1 MSKRI
6 ALGLLIAATAL
17 SSCNRKIFPTTS
29 KQPSSARP
37 VPEAIRAK
45 NVDFRFLSA
54 KGKAQFEQQGGNL
67 NIRIRK
73 DSVIWISASLI
84 GFEGFRAYITQD
96 SVQVLD
102 KLHREYYAG
111 DYAYLSKRLNVPVN
125 FEMLQALLLGNY
137 LAPISEQTAPKVT
150 TEGSTQKVNYEQAGL
165 LVEQLIELGQGRVQ
179 QLAVRDTTTKN
190 TVTVNYS
197 DFQVL
202 ERNPSPFAHTATVT
216 LQQGQ
221 TAPSKLTI
229 TYRNVDVDKERLLFP
244 FSIPKGYARKK

>member
-6 ALGLLIAATAL
+6 ALGLLLAATVL
-17 SSCNRKIFPTTS
+17 GSCNRKIFPTTA
-29 KQPSSARP
+29 KPTAARP
-37 VPEAIRAK
+37 VPEAVRAT
-45 NVDFRFLSA
+45 NLDFRFLSA
-54 KGKAQFEQQGGNL
+54 KGKAQYEQQGGNL

-111 DYAYLSKRLNVPVN
+111 DYAYLSKRLNVPVT
-125 FEMLQALLLGNY
+125 FDMLQALLLGNY
-137 LAPISEQTAPKVT
+137 LAPVSEATVPKVS
-150 TEGSTQKVNYEQAGL
+150 TESAVQKVNYQQAGL
-165 LVEQLIELGQGRVQ
+165 LVQQLIELGKGRVQ
-179 QLAVRDTTTKN
+179 QLTVRDSVTQNK
-190 TVTVNYS
+190 VTVNYS
-197 DFQVL
+197 DFQAL
-202 ERNPSPFAHTATVT
+202 ERNPSPFAHTTTVQ

-221 TAPSKLTI
+221 SAPATLTI

>member
-6 ALGLLIAATAL
+6 ALSLLLAVTIL
-17 SSCNRKIFPTTS
+17 GSCNRKIIPTSTKS
-29 KQPSSARP
+29 TPSRP
-37 VPEAIRAK
+37 VPEAVRAT
-45 NVDFRFLSA
+45 NLDFRFLSA
-54 KGKAQFEQQGGNL
+54 KGKAQFEQQSGNL

-102 KLHREYYAG
+102 KLHREYYSG
-111 DYAYLSKRLNVPVN
+111 DYAYLSKRLNVPVT
-125 FEMLQALLLGNY
+125 FHMLQALILGNY
-137 LAPISEQTAPKVT
+137 LAPVNDSTQLKVS
-150 TEGSTQKVNYEQAGL
+150 TESAVQKVNYVQAGL
-165 LVEQLIELGQGRVQ
+165 LIQQLIEIGKGRVQ
-179 QLAVRDTTTKN
+179 QLAVRDSTTQNK
-190 TVTVNYS
+190 VTVDYS

-202 ERNPSPFAHTATVT
+202 ERNSSPFAHTATVK

-221 TAPSKLTI
+221 TAPSTLTI
-229 TYRNVDVDKERLLFP
+229 TYRGVDVDKERLQFP

>member
-6 ALGLLIAATAL
+6 AWGLLLAITVL
-17 SSCNRKIFPTTS
+17 GSCNRKIFPTTA
-29 KQPSSARP
+29 KAVKARP
-37 VPEAIRAK
+37 MPEAVRAT

-73 DSVIWISASLI
+73 DSVIWISASLV

-111 DYAYLSKRLNVPVN
+111 DYAYLSKRLNVPVT

-137 LAPISEQTAPKVT
+137 LAPLSDTTVPTVG
-150 TEGSTQKVNYEQAGL
+150 TEGSIQKVSYEQAGL
-165 LVEQLIELGQGRVQ
+165 LVEQLIELGKGRVQ
-179 QLAVRDTTTKN
+179 QLAVRDSATEN
-190 TVTVNYS
+190 RVTVDYS
-197 DFQVL
+197 DFRTL
-202 ERNPSPFAHTATVT
+202 ERNAQPFAYLATVK

-221 TAPSKLTI
+221 AVPAALII
-229 TYRNVDVDKERLLFP
+229 TYRTVDVDKERLLFP
-244 FSIPKGYARKK
+244 FAIPKGYARKK

>member
-6 ALGLLIAATAL
+6 AFGLLLAVVGL
-17 SSCNRKIFPTTS
+17 GSCNRKIVPTTTS
-29 KQPSSARP
+29 TTPARP
-37 VPEAIRAK
+37 IPEAVRAT

-84 GFEGFRAYITQD
+84 GLEGFRAYITQD

-111 DYAYLSKRLNVPVN
+111 DYAYLSKRLNVPVT

-137 LAPISEQTAPKVT
+137 LAPISASTEPKVG
-150 TEGSTQKVNYEQAGL
+150 TEGQVQHIDYQQAGL
-165 LVEQLIELGQGRVQ
+165 LVQQLIELGKGRVQ
-179 QLAVRDTTTKN
+179 QLTVRDTVTQNK
-190 TVTVNYS
+190 VTVDYS
-197 DFQVL
+197 DFRAL
-202 ERNPSPFAHTATVT
+202 ERNTSPFAHTTTVQ

-221 TAPSKLTI
+221 TPPSTLTI
-229 TYRNVDVDKERLLFP
+229 TYRTVDVDKERLLFP

>member
-6 ALGLLIAATAL
+6 ALGLLLAIIVL
-17 SSCNRKIFPTTS
+17 GGCNRKFFSPTAKS
-29 KQPSSARP
+29 IRARP
-37 VPEAIRAK
+37 VPEAVRAL
-45 NVDFRFLSA
+45 NMDFRFLAA
-54 KGKAQFEQQGGNL
+54 KGKAQFEQQTGNL

-111 DYAYLSKRLNVPVN
+111 DYAYLSKRLNVPVT

-137 LAPISEQTAPKVT
+137 LAPISDTTALTVG
-150 TEGSTQKVNYEQAGL
+150 TEGSLQRVNYQQAGL
-165 LVEQLIELGQGRVQ
+165 LVQQLIELGKSRVQ
-179 QLAVRDTTTKN
+179 ELAVQDPATQNK
-190 TVTVNYS
+190 VTVEYS
-197 DFQVL
+197 DFRAV
-202 ERNPSPFAHTATVT
+202 ERNPQSFAYTTTVQ
-216 LQQGQ
+216 LQQAQ
-221 TAPSKLTI
+221 APPATLVI
-229 TYRNVDVDKERLLFP
+229 TYRTVDVDKERLLFP